1 MQTVIILSLQRVT
14 TMYKILV
21 IEDDVMMNDM
31 LSMYLSEEGYSV
43 KQATRADEGLRAF
56 TDWVPDIVL
65 LDLVLPDRNGI
76 EVCSVIREQSNVP
89 VMIVSMK
96 TEVSERVQALKAGAD
111 DYMCKPFSMH
121 EMSARVEALLR
132 RSHIS
137 VAEVPAG
144 PVPEERT
151 DNNDPVQLDAER
163 RLLLVRGKLVE
174 TTFSEYELMKL
185 FLTYPG
191 KVFSREELINAIR
204 GFDSFVT
211 DRAIDVHIVN
221 LRKKIELNPK
231 EPRLIR
237 TVWGFG
243 YKYTVDKTSASPAM
257 L

>member
-1 MQTVIILSLQRVT
+1 MLAEIIYPLQRVTT

-43 KQATRADEGLRAF
+43 SQAMRAEDGLRTAI
-56 TDWVPDIVL
+56 DWVPDIVL
-65 LDLVLPDRNGI
+65 LDLVLPDRDGI
-76 EVCSVIREQSNVP
+76 EVCGLIRQHSNVP
-89 VMIVSMK
+89 IMIVSMK

-121 EMSARVEALLR
+121 ELSARVEALLR
-132 RSHIS
+132 RSHITVIES
-137 VAEVPAG
+137 PEEA
-144 PVPEERT
+144 VPEERA
-151 DNNDPVQLDAER
+151 DNDDPVQLDPER
-163 RLLLVRGKLVE
+163 RLLLVRGQLVE

-185 FLTYPG
+185 FLAYPG

-221 LRKKIELNPK
+221 LRRKIEQNPK

-243 YKYTVDKTSASPAM
+243 YKYMADKP
-257 L
+257 LQVQ